1 MQGWS
6 FNMITAEDIKRNYK
20 NERIR
25 NIVRYRPE
33 GQCYQ
38 CGKIKKE
45 LMEDPDDPTKIY
57 ERMYIYCDECYADIQ
72 EKYKRQGRY
81 TY

>member
-1 MQGWS
+1 MRK
-6 FNMITAEDIKRNYK
+6 ITAEDIKNSYK

-25 NIVRYRPE
+25 NIVRIRPD
-33 GQCYQ
+33 GQCFQ

-45 LMEDPDDPTKIY
+45 LMEDPNDPTKIY
-57 ERMYIYCDECYADIQ
+57 ERMYIYCDQCYEAIQ
-72 EKYKRQGRY
+72 TKYKQQGKF

>member
-1 MQGWS
+1 ML
-6 FNMITAEDIKRNYK
+6 TAEQIKNGYK

-33 GQCYQ
+33 GQCFQ
-38 CGKIKKE
+38 CGRAKQE
-45 LMEDPDDPTKIY
+45 LMEDPNDPTKIY
-57 ERMYIYCDECYADIQ
+57 ERMYIYCDECYSQIQ
-72 EKYKRQGRY
+72 ENYRIKGRY